1 MRFGAMRRQA
11 LVQAMRVDRPA
22 DVSLRAFFR
31 EHPALGRRDRSRIA
45 ESVFDVLR
53 QRRLYERL
61 ARDEDA
67 RAAANAAVVG
77 SAPGSGQ
84 APAGASGAGSPA
96 GVSGT
101 GSPAD
106 VSGTGPPAGVPPS
119 DAAPEALLAVS
130 DAHREGRLAVR
141 GELPF
146 AVRYSL
152 PDWLVQALLAQFAL
166 PEAHRLA
173 AALLEPAPLDLRAN
187 VLKADRAAVRRE
199 LDEAGIETQE
209 LPHAPHALRV
219 AGKPSLERT
228 KGYVAG
234 RFEVQDVGSQL
245 LAMLVAP
252 RRGHVV
258 VDLCAGAGGKTLALA
273 AAMRST
279 GRIYACDVSAARLQ
293 RMRQRLARSGADD
306 VHPIVI
312 SGERDARLDRLRERA
327 DAVLVDAPCTG
338 TGTLRRAPD
347 LKWRMTPFELGS
359 FVAQQRALLDAAAGL
374 VRPGGHLV
382 YSTCSLL
389 AAENDEQ
396 RDAFE
401 SRHEGWTR
409 CDPLPVLAAQGAR
422 LHELATADCTLRL
435 LPHRDDCDGFFA
447 VRWRRGK

>member
-11 LVQAMRVDRPA
+11 LAQALHSADRPA
-22 DVSLRAFFR
+22 DVALRAFFR
-31 EHPALGRRDRSRIA
+31 AHPALGRRDRARIA

-53 QRRLYERL
+53 QRRLYERIAFGAGGEPVHAPIQERPEEAVL
-61 ARDEDA
+61 DALLEVADA
-67 RAAANAAVVG
+67 R
-77 SAPGSGQ
+77 
-84 APAGASGAGSPA
+84 
-96 GVSGT
+96 
-101 GSPAD
+101 
-106 VSGTGPPAGVPPS
+106 
-119 DAAPEALLAVS
+119 L
-130 DAHREGRLAVR
+130 EGRLEVPD
-141 GELPF
+141 GLPF
-146 AVRYSL
+146 ELRCSL
-152 PDWLVQALLAQFAL
+152 PDWLAQALLAQFGEV
-166 PEAHRLA
+166 EAQALA
-173 AALLEPAPLDLRAN
+173 AALLEPAPLDLRVN

-209 LPHAPHALRV
+209 LAHSPHALRV

-228 KGYVAG
+228 KAYAAG

-252 RRGHVV
+252 RRGQVV
-258 VDLCAGAGGKTLALA
+258 IDLCAGAGGKTLALA

-293 RMRQRLARSGADD
+293 RMRGRLARSGADD

-312 SGERDARLDRLRERA
+312 SGERDARLERLRERA

-338 TGTLRRAPD
+338 SGTLRRAPD
-347 LKWRMTPFELGS
+347 LKWRTTPFELAA
-359 FVAQQRALLDAAAGL
+359 FVAQQRALLDAAAAL

-401 SRHEGWTR
+401 ARREGWTR
-409 CDPLPVLAAQGAR
+409 CDPLPVLAAQGAQ
-422 LHELATADCTLRL
+422 LHEQACAGRTLQL
-435 LPHRDDCDGFFA
+435 LPHRDHCDGFFA
-447 VRWRRGK
+447 VRWRREK

>member
-11 LVQAMRVDRPA
+11 LAEAMRGERAA
-22 DVSLRAFFR
+22 DVALRAFFR
-31 EHPALGRRDRSRIA
+31 AHPGLGRRDRTRIA

-61 ARDEDA
+61 VASEEPA
-67 RAAANAAVVG
+67 SEEPAFPVPEPAVPRE
-77 SAPGSGQ
+77 AHLQ
-84 APAGASGAGSPA
+84 
-96 GVSGT
+96 
-101 GSPAD
+101 
-106 VSGTGPPAGVPPS
+106 
-119 DAAPEALLAVS
+119 ALLEAS
-130 DAHREGRLAVR
+130 DSLRAGRIAIPD
-141 GELPF
+141 GLPF
-146 AVRYSL
+146 AVRHSL
-152 PDWLVQALLAQFAL
+152 PDWLARALLEQFG
-166 PEAHRLA
+166 EAEARALA

-187 VLKADRAAVRRE
+187 VLKADRAAVRAE
-199 LDEAGIETQE
+199 LDEAGIETRE
-209 LPHAPHALRV
+209 LPHSPWALR
-219 AGKPSLERT
+219 ASGKPSLERT
-228 KGYVAG
+228 KGYVEG

-252 RRGHVV
+252 RRGQTV

-279 GRIYACDVSAARLQ
+279 GHLYACDVSARRLQ
-293 RMRQRLARSGADD
+293 RMRQRLARSGADN
-306 VHPIVI
+306 VHPIVL
-312 SGERDARLDRLRERA
+312 SDERDARLARLHARA

-347 LKWRMTPFELGS
+347 LKWRLHDFELDG
-359 FVAQQRALLDAAAGL
+359 FVARQRALLDAAAAL

-401 SRHEGWTR
+401 ARHPDFAR
-409 CDPLPVLAAQGAR
+409 CDPRPVLAGQGAC
-422 LHELATADCTLRL
+422 LHEEATADGTLRL

-447 VRWRRGK
+447 VRWKRGT